1 MVQRRPC
8 ESSLPASPRA
18 TGAWKRR
25 ARAVKGPHTPRVDGQ
40 IDPAPRGPVG
50 LDDAAVDA
58 VGRQVGR
65 HIQKPDPFPLVE
77 QGAEVF

>member
-1 MVQRRPC
+1 MTQRQSR

-25 ARAVKGPHTPRVDGQ
+25 ARAVEGPHTPCVDGQ
-40 IDPAPRGPVG
+40 SDLTLAGRIE

-58 VGRQVGR
+58 MGRQVGR
-65 HIQKPDPFPLVE
+65 HIQKPNPFPLVE